1 MLPKTNFKF
10 RWFHG
15 VLFFVFVNLIG
26 GFGITRIVDIKE
38 VYSTLIKP
46 WFAPPVFLFGLAWT
60 TNNVLTIIGNIWT
73 LNLQPSLDRTR
84 LLWLQGLSWFNFC
97 VFQYLSFGLYALYGK
112 PFVSMFFWPTFSML
126 ILTIASLYYAYQL
139 DTSDMSFVAKIKSGR
154 SITMTLTSL
163 ISWLVI
169 ATVLGF
175 QIWMLNK

>member
-1 MLPKTNFKF
+1 MPSKTKFKF

-26 GFGITRIVDIKE
+26 GYLITRFVDIKE
-38 VYSTLIKP
+38 IYSVLIKP

-60 TNNVLTIIGNIWT
+60 TNNILTIIGNIWT

-97 VFQYLSFGLYALYGK
+97 VFQYLSFGLFEVYGK
-112 PFVSMFFWPTFSML
+112 PLVFMFFWPTFSML
-126 ILTIASLYYAYQL
+126 ILTIASIFYSYKL
-139 DTSDMSFVAKIKSGR
+139 DTSDMEFIDKVKSGR

-169 ATVLGF
+169 ATGLGF
-175 QIWMLNK
+175 QIWMLNR